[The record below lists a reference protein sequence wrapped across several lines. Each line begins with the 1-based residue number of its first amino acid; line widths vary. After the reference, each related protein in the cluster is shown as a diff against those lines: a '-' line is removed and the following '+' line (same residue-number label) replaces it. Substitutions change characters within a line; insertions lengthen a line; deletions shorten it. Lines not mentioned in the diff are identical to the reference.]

1 MAIIFSDQF
10 MGKSPTDKTERI
22 LKMDTAINIT
32 EEFNLRQRDQF
43 MGRMIQSTS
52 GYFDILTIY
61 LGERLGLYRALDGQN
76 TLTSEEL
83 AARTGTYERYI
94 REWLEQQTVAGIIE
108 VIDSAASPQERRYQL
123 PAGHAEVL
131 LDRESV
137 NYLAPI
143 TRLLVG
149 ISRPLPSLI
158 EDFRTGRGLP
168 WETYDED
175 AREGV
180 AELNRP
186 LFLQQ
191 LGQEYLPIVKDV
203 HRRLQADPPARVADM
218 GCGLGWSSIGLANA
232 YPKIKVDGFDIDSAS
247 IEAARVNTKEAYLED
262 RVRFYVR
269 DAGDASLKG
278 KYDLVTAFECIH
290 DMADPVAALRTML
303 DLAGP
308 DGSVIVMDERTA
320 ETFTPQG
327 NEIEALLYGFSIL
340 TCLPTGMAE
349 HPSVETGTVM
359 RPDTLRRYAAEAGFC
374 DVEILPIDNFFFRF
388 YRLKTVC
395 G

>member
-1 MAIIFSDQF
+1 MPIIFSIRF
-10 MGKSPTDKTERI
+10 MGKSPANQTERI

-32 EEFNLRQRDQF
+32 EEFDLRQRDQF
-43 MGRMIQSTS
+43 MEHMIQSTS

-61 LGERLGLYRALDGQN
+61 LGARLGLYRALDGQKA
-76 TLTSEEL
+76 LTSEEV
-83 AARTGTYERYI
+83 AARTGTYERYV

-108 VIDSAASPQERRYQL
+108 VIDPAASPQKRRYHL

-131 LDRESV
+131 LDRDSV
-137 NYLAPI
+137 NHLAPLV
-143 TRLLVG
+143 RLLVG
-149 ISRPLPSLI
+149 IGRPLSSLV
-158 EDFRTGRGLP
+158 EAFATGRGVP
-168 WETYDED
+168 WEAYGED

-186 LFLQQ
+186 LFLHQ

-218 GCGLGWSSIGLANA
+218 GCGLGWSSIGMAKA
-232 YPKIKVDGFDIDSAS
+232 YPKIRVDGFDLDSAS
-247 IEAARVNTKEAYLED
+247 IETARVNTKEAYLED

-269 DAGDASLKG
+269 DAGDPSLRG

-303 DLAGP
+303 DLAGS

-340 TCLPTGMAE
+340 TCLPAGMAE
-349 HPSVETGTVM
+349 QPSVETGTVM

-388 YRLKTVC
+388 YRLKTAC

>member
-1 MAIIFSDQF
+1 
-10 MGKSPTDKTERI
+10 
-22 LKMDTAINIT
+22 MDTAINIT

-43 MGRMIQSTS
+43 MERMIQSTS

-108 VIDSAASPQERRYQL
+108 VIDPAASPKKRRYHL

-137 NYLAPI
+137 NYLAPMV
-143 TRLLVG
+143 RLLVG
-149 ISRPLPSLI
+149 IGRPLPTLV
-158 EDFRTGRGLP
+158 EAFRTGQGVP
-168 WETYDED
+168 WDAYGED
-175 AREGV
+175 SREGV

-186 LFLQQ
+186 LFLHQ

-218 GCGLGWSSIGLANA
+218 GCGLGWSGIGMAKA
-232 YPKIKVDGFDIDSAS
+232 YPKIRVDGFDLDSAS
-247 IEAARVNTKEAYLED
+247 IETARVNTKEAYLED

-269 DAGDASLKG
+269 DAGDPSLKG

-308 DGSVIVMDERTA
+308 DGSVIIMDERTA

-340 TCLPTGMAE
+340 TCLPAGMAE
-349 HPSVETGTVM
+349 QTVGGNRHGHATRYPSPLCRGGRILRCRDPAHRQLFLPLLPFKNGM
-359 RPDTLRRYAAEAGFC
+359 RMM
-374 DVEILPIDNFFFRF
+374 F
-388 YRLKTVC
+388 YRLGVPLSQGGTFKC
-395 G
+395 DN

>member
-1 MAIIFSDQF
+1 V
-10 MGKSPTDKTERI
+10 PW
-22 LKMDTAINIT
+22 DTY
-32 EEFNLRQRDQF
+32 
-43 MGRMIQSTS
+43 G
-52 GYFDILTIY
+52 
-61 LGERLGLYRALDGQN
+61 
-76 TLTSEEL
+76 
-83 AARTGTYERYI
+83 
-94 REWLEQQTVAGIIE
+94 
-108 VIDSAASPQERRYQL
+108 
-123 PAGHAEVL
+123 
-131 LDRESV
+131 
-137 NYLAPI
+137 
-143 TRLLVG
+143 
-149 ISRPLPSLI
+149 
-158 EDFRTGRGLP
+158 
-168 WETYDED
+168 ED
-175 AREGV
+175 ARQGV

-186 LFLQQ
+186 LFLHQ

-218 GCGLGWSSIGLANA
+218 GCGLGWSGIGMAKA
-232 YPKIKVDGFDIDSAS
+232 YPKIRVDGFDLDPAS

-269 DAGDASLKG
+269 DAGDPSLRG

-290 DMADPVAALRTML
+290 DMADPVAALKTML
-303 DLAGP
+303 DLAGS

-327 NEIEALLYGFSIL
+327 NEIEALLYGFSVL
-340 TCLPTGMAE
+340 TCLPAGMADK
-349 HPSVETGTVM
+349 PSVETGTVM

>member
-1 MAIIFSDQF
+1 
-10 MGKSPTDKTERI
+10 
-22 LKMDTAINIT
+22 MDTAININ
-32 EEFNLRQRDQF
+32 EEVNLRQRNEF

-108 VIDSAASPQERRYQL
+108 VIDPNASAKKRRYHL

-149 ISRPLPSLI
+149 IGRPLPSLI
-158 EDFRTGRGLP
+158 EAFRTGAGVP
-168 WETYDED
+168 WEAYGEE

-180 AELNRP
+180 AEMNRP
-186 LFLQQ
+186 LFLHQ

-218 GCGLGWSSIGLANA
+218 GCGLGWSSIGMANA
-232 YPKIKVDGFDIDSAS
+232 YPKIKVDGFDLDSAS
-247 IEAARVNTKEAYLED
+247 IEAARANTKEAYLED

-269 DAGDASLKG
+269 DAGDPSLRG

-303 DLAGP
+303 DLAGS
-308 DGSVIVMDERTA
+308 DGSVFIMDERTA

-340 TCLPTGMAE
+340 TCLPAGMAE
-349 HPSVETGTVM
+349 QPSVETGTVM

>member
-1 MAIIFSDQF
+1 
-10 MGKSPTDKTERI
+10 
-22 LKMDTAINIT
+22 MDTAINIT